1 MKFRDYWKNS
11 LRILRY
17 ILFAKYRRGHGIHSP
32 FVFDFI
38 TTVLNDKTE
47 NPAFLEI
54 EKLRTN
60 LLSNKEKIIYQDPGA
75 GSKIKHGGSRTVSHI
90 TRYSATSR
98 KYGKL
103 LFRIVEKYSLS
114 TILELGTSLGIGTLY
129 LSGTGVEGVVYTIE
143 GAEPLIQK
151 ADLNFKTLQRKNIRL
166 IEGEFD
172 KSLPEVLS
180 AVQSVDLVFFDGNHS
195 FDATWK
201 YFSQCLE
208 RSHDNSIF
216 IFDDI
221 HWSDEMEQVW
231 DKIKQSKNVRVTIDL
246 FRMGIVF
253 FRKELSKQDFVI
265 KY

>member
-11 LRILRY
+11 VRILRY
-17 ILFAKYRRGHGIHSP
+17 ILFAKHRRGHGIHSP

-38 TTVLNDKTE
+38 TTVLNDKAE

-60 LLSNKEKIIYQDPGA
+60 LLGNKEKISYQDPGA
-75 GSKIKHGGSRTVSHI
+75 GSKIGYRGSRTVSDI
-90 TRYSATSR
+90 TRYSATPR
-98 KYGKL
+98 KYGEL
-103 LFRIVEKYSLS
+103 LFRIVEKYTPS
-114 TILELGTSLGIGTLY
+114 TIIELGTSLGIGTLY
-129 LSGTGVEGVVYTIE
+129 LSGTGIDAVVYTME
-143 GAEPLIQK
+143 GAEPLIKK
-151 ADLNFKTLQRKNIRL
+151 ANLNFKALQRKNIRL
-166 IEGEFD
+166 TEGEFD

-180 AVQSVDLVFFDGNHS
+180 TVQSADLVFFDGNHS

-201 YFSQCLE
+201 YFSHCLE
-208 RSHDNSIF
+208 KSHDNSIF

-231 DKIKQSKNVRVTIDL
+231 DKIKQSENVKVTIDL

-253 FRKELSKQDFVI
+253 FRKELSKQNFVI

>member
-1 MKFRDYWKNS
+1 MSGPGQAPVVCQEGGVAVHAADGDAVLQVGKMDILQVEVGRMLDLPGEAAVNGVKN
-11 LRILRY
+11 
-17 ILFAKYRRGHGIHSP
+17 K
-32 FVFDFI
+32 
-38 TTVLNDKTE
+38 
-47 NPAFLEI
+47 
-54 EKLRTN
+54 
-60 LLSNKEKIIYQDPGA
+60 
-75 GSKIKHGGSRTVSHI
+75 
-90 TRYSATSR
+90 
-98 KYGKL
+98 
-103 LFRIVEKYSLS
+103 
-114 TILELGTSLGIGTLY
+114 
-129 LSGTGVEGVVYTIE
+129 TIE